1 MIPVPKINLA
11 HRLRKTR
18 YVDEIFQKFLLI
30 GLVVLEAGLAAG
42 LAWTMYRHMN
52 RIIEEN
58 LYRVHLAE
66 AAPMMSQLVHEALIL
81 LGIFFVV
88 NLLALVAVDFIWR
101 RHIYSILRQ
110 FMTLMG
116 KSYRLDFTADPKISD
131 RHQILDLAGFHRE
144 QDRVRLAAIR
154 DRLAMLETTL
164 LAARESSAI
173 HAIHETHEIHDALK
187 ALDALLPRAH
197 RQ

>member
-1 MIPVPKINLA
+1 MIPVPKISLT

-18 YVDEIFQKFLLI
+18 YVDETFQKFLLI

-42 LAWTMYRHMN
+42 LAWMMYRHMN

-66 AAPMMSQLVHEALIL
+66 AAPMMNQLVHEALFL

-101 RHIYSILRQ
+101 RYIYSILRQ
-110 FMTLMG
+110 FMQLMG
-116 KSYRLDFTADPKISD
+116 KSYRLDFTTDPKISD
-131 RHQILDLAGFHRE
+131 RHLILDLAGFHRE

-154 DRLAMLETTL
+154 DRLSLLEPAML
-164 LAARESSAI
+164 AANEPSAI
-173 HAIHETHEIHDALK
+173 HEMHDALK
-187 ALDALLPRAH
+187 ALDALLPKAH